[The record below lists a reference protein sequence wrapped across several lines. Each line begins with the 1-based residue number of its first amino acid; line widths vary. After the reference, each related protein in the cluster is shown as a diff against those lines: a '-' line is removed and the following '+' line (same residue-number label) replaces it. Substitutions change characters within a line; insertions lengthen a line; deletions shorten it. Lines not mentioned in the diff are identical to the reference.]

1 MLPIRSSEKNQ
12 WHILEWFGRRP
23 GRPRYNQGE
32 HSLDQAAVHKALAF
46 RDVINLPADRLV
58 AFAGSRLE
66 PRPVHDLDLPA
77 MVADETGLLQ
87 HIGDHGHG
95 GTAHTEHL
103 RQEFV
108 GERDRVAVE

>member
-1 MLPIRSSEKNQ
+1 MPTSEPKLHQVNKLPVSFNSEVRTRACRDTK
-12 WHILEWFGRRP
+12 
-23 GRPRYNQGE
+23 
-32 HSLDQAAVHKALAF
+32 LAF
-46 RDVINLPADRLV
+46 CDVINLPADRVV

-66 PRPVHDLDLPA
+66 PRPVHNLDLPA

-87 HIGDHGHG
+87 HIGDHCHG
-95 GTAHTEHL
+95 GSAHTEHL